1 MPKLRLTALTPDQ
14 MLDAALG
21 ERAEVIARP
30 QRTPRQ
36 VLGMWMENAGA
47 GIGVGAVAGVGL
59 YALGAP
65 ESAWIGG
72 AAGTSIVVWGLLMAL
87 RGSADERA
95 ARSSERQVRR
105 AVKALEQ
112 SYQGRAERLQAQLN
126 KALDALDEAD
136 QVEAQLRRAL
146 DTMTRERDMAIYNL
160 TRAREETAQRGTGRS
175 TFVAPVE
182 LAPQDIRDA
191 TEMIRYYYDTK
202 EHLSRRKAESLKK
215 WTQTRWD
222 AAKTHLDRARVISIV
237 NGVTEYPDTLDEALQ
252 TFAAYMLQAHQL
264 SVPTINKT
272 VGKDIYV
279 ESEEG

>member
-1 MPKLRLTALTPDQ
+1 MPKLHYTALPPDLLEQ
-14 MLDAALG
+14 ALT
-21 ERAEVIARP
+21 ERSETIARP

-47 GIGVGAVAGVGL
+47 GVGVGGVVGVAL
-59 YALGAP
+59 YFAGAP
-65 ESAWIGG
+65 EGVLLTG
-72 AAGTSIVVWGLLMAL
+72 VAAGSIVVWGALMAW

-95 ARSSERQVRR
+95 MLLSERKVR
-105 AVKALEQ
+105 KAWKQLEQ
-112 SYQGRAERLQAQLN
+112 SYRDREARTAAQLA
-126 KALDALDEAD
+126 KALDELDDAD

-160 TRAREETAQRGTGRS
+160 SREREQANSKGGRS
-175 TFVAPVE
+175 NFVAPVE

-191 TEMIRYYYDTK
+191 TEMIRYRYDTG

-215 WTQTRWD
+215 WSQTRWD
-222 AAKTHLDRARVISIV
+222 AAKSHLDQARVISIV

-272 VGKDIYV
+272 VGYDIYV

>member
-1 MPKLRLTALTPDQ
+1 MPKLHYTALPPDLLEQ
-14 MLDAALG
+14 ALT
-21 ERAEVIARP
+21 ERSEVVARP

-47 GIGVGAVAGVGL
+47 GVGVGGVVGVGL
-59 YALGAP
+59 YFAGAP
-65 ESAWIGG
+65 EGVLLSGV
-72 AAGTSIVVWGLLMAL
+72 AAGSIVVWGALMAW

-95 ARSSERQVRR
+95 MLLSERRVR
-105 AVKALEQ
+105 KAWKQLEQ
-112 SYQGRAERLQAQLN
+112 SYDAKAQRLQAQLA
-126 KALDALDEAD
+126 KALDELDDAD

-160 TRAREETAQRGTGRS
+160 SREREQANSKGGRN

-191 TEMIRYYYDTK
+191 TEMIRYYYDTG

-272 VGKDIYV
+272 VGRDIYV
-279 ESEEG
+279 ESEQE

>member
-1 MPKLRLTALTPDQ
+1 MPRLHYTALPPD
-14 MLDAALG
+14 ALEQALT
-21 ERAEVIARP
+21 ERSEVVARP

-47 GIGVGAVAGVGL
+47 GVGVGAVVGVGL
-59 YALGAP
+59 YFAGAP
-65 ESAWIGG
+65 EGVLLSGV
-72 AAGTSIVVWGLLMAL
+72 AAGSIVVWGALMAW

-95 ARSSERQVRR
+95 MLLSERKVR
-105 AVKALEQ
+105 KAWKLLEQ
-112 SYQGRAERLQAQLN
+112 SCRDQQARTAAQLT
-126 KALDALDEAD
+126 KALDALDDAD
-136 QVEAQLRRAL
+136 VMEAQLRRAL

-160 TRAREETAQRGTGRS
+160 SREREQANSKGGRN

-191 TEMIRYYYDTK
+191 TEMIRYYYDTG

-237 NGVTEYPDTLDEALQ
+237 NGVTEYPDALDEALQ

-272 VGKDIYV
+272 VGRDVYV
-279 ESEEG
+279 ESEQE

>member
-1 MPKLRLTALTPDQ
+1 MPKLHLTALTPEQ

-47 GIGVGAVAGVGL
+47 GVGVGAVAGVGL
-59 YALGAP
+59 YFLGTP
-65 ESAWIGG
+65 ESVWIGG
-72 AAGTSIVVWGLLMAL
+72 AAGSSIVVWGVLMAL

-112 SYQGRAERLQAQLN
+112 SYQGRAQRLQAQLN
-126 KALDALDEAD
+126 RALDALDEAD
-136 QVEAQLRRAL
+136 ATEAQLRRAL

-160 TRAREETAQRGTGRS
+160 TRERDQASTKGGRN

-191 TEMIRYYYDTK
+191 TEMIRYYYDTD

-237 NGVTEYPDTLDEALQ
+237 NGVTEYPDTMDEALQ